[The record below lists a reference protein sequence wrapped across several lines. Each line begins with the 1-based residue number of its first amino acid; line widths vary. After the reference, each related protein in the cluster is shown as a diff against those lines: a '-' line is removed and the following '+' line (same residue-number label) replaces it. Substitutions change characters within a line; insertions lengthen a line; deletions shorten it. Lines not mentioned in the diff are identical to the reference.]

1 MEKTKKTIQIPSE
14 YRRLFDNDWR
24 EVAVYGG
31 RYSLKSHTV
40 ARFLLIRSRM
50 EKTRVACFREFQ
62 SSIAESSHQL
72 LSDLI
77 KQYEL
82 TDFEVTDNSIVNR
95 FTGSDFLFKGLW
107 NNEQSIK
114 SIEGIDIAWVE
125 EAQTVSKESLEV
137 LTPTVR
143 KPGSK
148 IIYTYNRL
156 LENDPVHVRL
166 VVEGRPNTLVI
177 NVNYDIA
184 EKYGWLPQVI
194 KDEIEDDKLHRPV
207 LYKQKWLGEPYIS
220 PNDLISEESLI
231 KCLSKEPNSQQGRV
245 IIGVDTGH
253 DIYYTMMNKEGIFYH
268 GYCQSVADA
277 PDKQNYDPYNELERR
292 LIEYPRSILVAD
304 QGGDLIG
311 IRKLQEKYKGRV
323 FLCWSNKE
331 SKSQQLTKWGD
342 DDEFGKVS
350 IDRNRV
356 VQMIVD
362 YIKEQRV
369 VFNGTKSDWQ
379 PFFEH
384 AMNIYRVKEITGKD
398 ENDPQYGWRWIW
410 KRKGA
415 DHWFFSLVYA
425 WIGFDKFGQDLAQI
439 ISKDKFMG
447 NIAVAS
453 DAQGNIAAKQ
463 VGARIIKNEIQRG
476 EYLDF

>member
-1 MEKTKKTIQIPSE
+1 MEILIPYE
-14 YRRLFDNDWR
+14 FKRLFDEDWR
-24 EVAVYGG
+24 EAAVYGG

-40 ARFLLIRSRM
+40 ARYLLIKAR
-50 EKTRVACFREFQ
+50 EKKTRVACFREFQ

-77 KQYEL
+77 KQYEIR
-82 TDFEVTDNSIVNR
+82 DFKVTDNAIIN
-95 FTGSDFLFKGLW
+95 TINGSDFLFKGLF
-107 NNEQSIK
+107 NNEQTIK

-148 IIYTYNRL
+148 IVYTYNRL
-156 LENDPVHVRL
+156 LENDPVHQRL
-166 VVEGRPNTLVI
+166 VVEGRPDTLII

-184 EKYGWLPQVI
+184 EKYGWLPEVI
-194 KDEIEDDKLHRPV
+194 KKEIEDDKLKRFV

-220 PNDLISEESLI
+220 PNDLVSESSLV
-231 KCLSKEPNSQQGRV
+231 KCLSPIPNSQQGRV

-253 DIYYTMMNKEGIFYH
+253 DIYYTMMNKEGVFYH
-268 GYCQSVADA
+268 GYCPAVSDA
-277 PDKQNYDPYNELERR
+277 PQTQNYDPYSEIERR
-292 LIEYPRSILVAD
+292 LIEYPRSVLVSD

-311 IRKLQEKYKGRV
+311 IRKLQAKYKGRI

-331 SKSQQLTKWGD
+331 SKSEQLIKWGE

-350 IDRNRV
+350 IDRNRM
-356 VQMIVD
+356 VQMAVD
-362 YIKEQRV
+362 EIKEQRMT
-369 VFNGTKSDWQ
+369 FNGTKEDWM

-384 AMNIYRVKEITGKD
+384 AMNIYRVKEIQGD
-398 ENDPQYGWRWIW
+398 NENDPQYGWRWVW
-410 KRKGA
+410 KRKGP
-415 DHWFFSLVYA
+415 DHFWFSFIYALV
-425 WIGFDKFGQDLAQI
+425 GFDRFSEDLAQI
-439 ISKDKFMG
+439 VSKDKFMSK
-447 NIAVAS
+447 IPVAS
-453 DAQGNIAAKQ
+453 DELGQVSAKQ

-476 EYLDF
+476 YYFNG